1 MTDGFALKSWVID
14 LINKVAKKIVPKY
27 SKDETVVG
35 TWINGKPI
43 YRKVIVLDHNIE
55 TSSYNTWIDIYDV
68 SSMNVDYLV
77 NVIISS
83 GEGDDNTIRTSTS
96 LWAVRDNYLKEWA
109 YHDFNSAKIII
120 MEYTKTTDKATN

>member
-14 LINKVAKKIVPKY
+14 VINKVAKKIVPKY

-43 YRKVIVLDHNIE
+43 YRKVIVLDHSIE
-55 TSSYNTWIDIYDV
+55 TSSYNTWVDVYDV
-68 SSMNVDYLV
+68 SSLNVDYLV
-77 NVIISS
+77 NVIVSS
-83 GEGDDNTIRTSTS
+83 GGDNTMRNSTS

-109 YHDFNSAKIII
+109 YHAFNSAKTII

>member
-14 LINKVAKKIVPKY
+14 VINKVAKKIVPKY

-43 YRKVIVLDHNIE
+43 YRKVIVLDHSIE
-55 TSSYNTWIDIYDV
+55 TSSYNTWVDVYDV
-68 SSMNVDYLV
+68 SSLNVDYLV
-77 NVIISS
+77 NVIVSS
-83 GEGDDNTIRTSTS
+83 GGDNTMRNSTS

-109 YHDFNSAKIII
+109 YHDFNSVKIII